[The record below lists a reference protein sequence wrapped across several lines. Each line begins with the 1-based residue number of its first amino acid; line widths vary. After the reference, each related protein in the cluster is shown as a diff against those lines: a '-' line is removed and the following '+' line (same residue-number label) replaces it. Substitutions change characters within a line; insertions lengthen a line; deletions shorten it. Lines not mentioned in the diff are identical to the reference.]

1 MKGFLIANKPAGI
14 TSFDVIK
21 KLKPILKEKKI
32 GHVGTLDPFAE
43 GVLILALGR
52 YTKLFFLFDD
62 MPKEYIAVGV
72 FGESRYTDDINGNI
86 LKVAGKKNI
95 LSFAELENIIKKNFH
110 GNIIQKPPIYSAKR
124 INGQRAYNMAR
135 ENIDFE
141 IKSVNVCVN
150 DIELLEYDYPFFKI
164 KISVSKGT
172 YIRAIIRDIGEITG
186 NFAYTKELIR
196 TAIGDFSLDK
206 ASNLNNISSKNIL
219 SFFDMFKNID
229 KKIIENEK
237 TIKQILC
244 GNTKMIENFD
254 FNYIK
259 NKYLALIDKNNNL
272 IALIEKENINNENKD
287 NRKNKNIFA
296 FINS

>member
-32 GHVGTLDPFAE
+32 GHAGTLDPFAK
-43 GVLILALGR
+43 GVLILAFGR

-72 FGESRYTDDINGNI
+72 FGESRDTDDINGNI
-86 LKVAGKKNI
+86 LKVADKKNI
-95 LSFAELENIIKKNFH
+95 LSFDELENIIKKNFH
-110 GNIIQKPPIYSAKR
+110 GNIIQKPPIFSAKR
-124 INGQRAYNMAR
+124 INGKRAYNMAR

-141 IKSVNVCVN
+141 IKSVNVRVN
-150 DIELLEYDYPFFKI
+150 DIELLEYNYPFFKI
-164 KISVSKGT
+164 KTSVSKGT

-206 ASNLNNISSKNIL
+206 ASDLNNISSKNIL

-237 TIKQILC
+237 TVKQILC

-254 FNYIK
+254 FTYIN

-272 IALIEKENINNENKD
+272 IALIEKENING
-287 NRKNKNIFA
+287 KNIFA

>member
-1 MKGFLIANKPAGI
+1 MKGFLIVNKPAGI
-14 TSFDVIK
+14 TSFDAVK
-21 KLKPILKEKKI
+21 KVKSVLREKKI

-72 FGESRYTDDINGNI
+72 FGESRDTDDINGNI
-86 LKVAGKKNI
+86 LKVSDKKNI
-95 LSFAELENIIKKNFH
+95 LSFSELENIIKKNFY

-164 KISVSKGT
+164 KTSVSKGT
-172 YIRAIIRDIGEITG
+172 YIRAIIRDIGEMTG
-186 NFAYTKELIR
+186 NFAYTKELHR
-196 TAIGDFSLDK
+196 TAIGNFTIDK
-206 ASNLNNISSKNIL
+206 ALDLNNISNKNIL
-219 SFFDMFKNID
+219 SFFDMFENID
-229 KKIIENEK
+229 KKIIENEYA
-237 TIKQILC
+237 IKQILC
-244 GNTKMIENFD
+244 GNTKMIENINF
-254 FNYIK
+254 K
-259 NKYLALIDKNNNL
+259 NKYLALTDKENNL
-272 IALIEKENINNENKD
+272 IALIEKENINK
-287 NRKNKNIFA
+287 KNKNIFA

>member
-196 TAIGDFSLDK
+196 TAIGDFSLD
-206 ASNLNNISSKNIL
+206 
-219 SFFDMFKNID
+219 
-229 KKIIENEK
+229 
-237 TIKQILC
+237 
-244 GNTKMIENFD
+244 
-254 FNYIK
+254 
-259 NKYLALIDKNNNL
+259 
-272 IALIEKENINNENKD
+272 
-287 NRKNKNIFA
+287 
-296 FINS
+296 

>member
-1 MKGFLIANKPAGI
+1 MKGFLIVNKPAGI
-14 TSFDVIK
+14 TSFDAVK
-21 KLKPILKEKKI
+21 KVKSVLREKKI

-72 FGESRYTDDINGNI
+72 FGESRDTDDINGNI
-86 LKVAGKKNI
+86 LKVSDKKNI
-95 LSFAELENIIKKNFH
+95 LSFSELENIIKKNFY

-150 DIELLEYDYPFFKI
+150 EIELLEYDYPLFKI
-164 KISVSKGT
+164 KTSVSKGT

-186 NFAYTKELIR
+186 NFAYTKELHR
-196 TAIGDFSLDK
+196 TAIGNFTIDK
-206 ASNLNNISSKNIL
+206 ALDLNNISNKNIL
-219 SFFDMFKNID
+219 SFFDMFVHFD
-229 KKIIENEK
+229 KKIIENEYA
-237 TIKQILC
+237 IKQILC
-244 GNTKMIENFD
+244 GNTKMIENINF
-254 FNYIK
+254 K
-259 NKYLALIDKNNNL
+259 NKYLALTDKENNL
-272 IALIEKENINNENKD
+272 IALIEKENINK
-287 NRKNKNIFA
+287 KNKNIFA

>member
-1 MKGFLIANKPAGI
+1 MKGFLIVNKPKGI
-14 TSFDVIK
+14 TSFEAIK
-21 KLKPILKEKKI
+21 KVRTILREKKI

-62 MPKEYIAVGV
+62 MPKEYTAVGV
-72 FGESRYTDDINGNI
+72 FGESRDTDDINGNI
-86 LKVAGKKNI
+86 LKVSDKKNI
-95 LSFAELENIIKKNFH
+95 LSFAELENIIKSNFY

-141 IKSVNVCVN
+141 IKSVNVRIN

-164 KISVSKGT
+164 KTSVSKGT

-186 NFAYTKELIR
+186 NFAYTKELRR
-196 TAIGDFSLDK
+196 TAIGNFTIDK
-206 ASNLNNISSKNIL
+206 AKNLNDISNKNIL
-219 SFFDMFKNID
+219 SFFEMFENID
-229 KKIIENEK
+229 KKIIENEND
-237 TIKQILC
+237 IKQILC
-244 GNTKMIENFD
+244 GNTKTIENFE
-254 FNYIK
+254 IK
-259 NKYLALIDKNNNL
+259 NQYLALIDKENNL
-272 IALIEKENINNENKD
+272 IALIEKKEENKE
-287 NRKNKNIFA
+287 NRKNKNVFS